1 MVISLPVYLGV
12 IAALAAE
19 RGVELFIAQRNA
31 ARAFAA
37 GAIEAGHGHYPAM
50 VVFHT
55 GFLVAC
61 VVERAM
67 RGHGAPP
74 AIAAVAVIAEL
85 IAQFLRY
92 WVIFTLGPRWNTRI
106 IVIPDAAPVT
116 SGPFRF
122 LRHPNYV
129 AVAIEMVAVPMI
141 GGAWLTAIAF
151 SLGNGILMM
160 FRIPAEER
168 AMGKSYAGA
177 FSTLPRF
184 FPRIRHG

>member
-19 RGVELFIAQRNA
+19 RGVELAIAQRNA

-37 GAIEAGHGHYPAM
+37 GAIEAGQGHYPAM
-50 VVFHT
+50 VVFHSA
-55 GFLVAC
+55 FLVAC
-61 VVERAM
+61 VIERVM

-74 AIAAVAVIAEL
+74 AIAAIAVIAEL
-85 IAQFLRY
+85 FAQFLRY

-106 IVIPDAAPVT
+106 IVLPNAPPVT
-116 SGPFRF
+116 GGPFRF

-129 AVAIEMVAVPMI
+129 AVAIEMIAVPMI
-141 GGAWLTAIAF
+141 GGAWITAIAF
-151 SLGNGILMM
+151 SVGNGILMM

-177 FSTLPRF
+177 FSALPRF

>member
-19 RGVELFIAQRNA
+19 RGVELAIAQRNA

-37 GAIEAGHGHYPAM
+37 GAIEAGQGHYPAM
-50 VVFHT
+50 VVFHSA
-55 GFLVAC
+55 FLVAC
-61 VVERAM
+61 VIERVM

-74 AIAAVAVIAEL
+74 AIAAIAVIAEL
-85 IAQFLRY
+85 FAQFLRY
-92 WVIFTLGPRWNTRI
+92 WVIFTLGSRWNTRI
-106 IVIPDAAPVT
+106 IVLPNAPPVT
-116 SGPFRF
+116 GGPFRF

-129 AVAIEMVAVPMI
+129 AVAIEMIAVPMI
-141 GGAWLTAIAF
+141 GGAWITAIAF
-151 SLGNGILMM
+151 SVGNGILMM

-177 FSTLPRF
+177 FSALPRF

>member
-19 RGVELFIAQRNA
+19 RGVELVIAQRNA

-37 GAIEAGHGHYPAM
+37 GAIEVGQGHYPAM

-55 GFLVAC
+55 FFLVAC
-61 VVERAM
+61 VVERLM
-67 RGHGAPP
+67 RGRAAPP
-74 AIAAVAVIAEL
+74 AIAAGAVVAEL
-85 IAQFLRY
+85 FAQLLRY

-106 IVIPDAAPVT
+106 IVLPDAAPVT
-116 SGPFRF
+116 GGPFRF

-151 SLGNGILMM
+151 SLGNVILMM